1 MYSIPWSLLIHLGSA
16 RWKTKINLNYLAKK
30 AWLLSL
36 WIVSFFSLF
45 TFMTRIVMRHT
56 RISSAV
62 STSVATV
69 LTSSLFSAVTGVTAC
84 VLSLPLSK
92 IYTSERVFT
101 LCSPT
106 CKSCS
111 HKKSSSFKSEKINIP
126 VINQRDSGLISESV
140 LIVLLSY
147 LFANFSSLLHLQ
159 SLVRHLS
166 DWNTSVYV
174 EQ

>member
-1 MYSIPWSLLIHLGSA
+1 
-16 RWKTKINLNYLAKK
+16 
-30 AWLLSL
+30 
-36 WIVSFFSLF
+36 
-45 TFMTRIVMRHT
+45 MRHT

-69 LTSSLFSAVTGVTAC
+69 LTTLPPAISSFRYYPSWHEYLYLFRYGYSNRYPYELNNHPGAGIRMFLSSLFSAVTGVTAC

-166 DWNTSVYV
+166 D
-174 EQ
+174 